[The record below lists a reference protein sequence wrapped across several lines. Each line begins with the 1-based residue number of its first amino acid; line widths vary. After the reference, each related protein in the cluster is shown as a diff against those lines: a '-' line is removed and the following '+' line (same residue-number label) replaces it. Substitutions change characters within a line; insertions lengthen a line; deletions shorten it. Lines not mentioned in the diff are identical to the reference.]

1 MMTVH
6 KWDDLKKEQI
16 SEPRLAEIKAQV
28 EQEVLEMNLAAVR
41 DLLGKTQSDVAE
53 TMGSTQSEISR
64 SERRQDHLVSTL
76 REYVRA
82 LGGELELTA
91 RFGDKTIRLHGV

>member
-1 MMTVH
+1 MTVH
-6 KWDDLKKEQI
+6 RWDDLKRKRI
-16 SEPRLAEIKAQV
+16 SEPRLAEIKARV

-41 DLLGKTQSDVAE
+41 DLLGKTQAEVAE
-53 TMGSTQSEISR
+53 AMGSTQSEISR

-91 RFGDKTIRLHGV
+91 RFGDKSIRLHGV

>member
-1 MMTVH
+1 MASRQACVTAFEVVTTVGGLT
-6 KWDDLKKEQI
+6 K
-16 SEPRLAEIKAQV
+16 
-28 EQEVLEMNLAAVR
+28 
-41 DLLGKTQSDVAE
+41 VAE
-53 TMGSTQSEISR
+53 AMGSTQSEVSR

-91 RFGDKTIRLHGV
+91 RFGDKSIRLHGV